1 MAISFCYREKWRLI
15 YFPSPL
21 VVGEAFCKIV
31 KKPDEKESK
40 RRKTWRRRVPIIRG
54 KPIQT
59 RIDANG

>member
-1 MAISFCYREKWRLI
+1 MAINLFS
-15 YFPSPL
+15 SPL

-40 RRKTWRRRVPIIRG
+40 RRKTISAASRSNNQRG